1 MNFWKYFFDLISLL
15 QSLNLLYLFWQYTL
29 RTAQKTYGC
38 EMIDVA
44 LAHRAVSKALLA
56 VQDFEDMAYFHH
68 ASEALRIAQAQLPD
82 QYHGMM
88 AMFLH
93 SSGKWNSPQVR

>member
-1 MNFWKYFFDLISLL
+1 
-15 QSLNLLYLFWQYTL
+15 
-29 RTAQKTYGC
+29 
-38 EMIDVA
+38 MIDVA

-68 ASEALRIAQAQLPD
+68 ASEALRIARAQLPD

-93 SSGKWNSPQVR
+93 SSGKWNSPQVKWPGV